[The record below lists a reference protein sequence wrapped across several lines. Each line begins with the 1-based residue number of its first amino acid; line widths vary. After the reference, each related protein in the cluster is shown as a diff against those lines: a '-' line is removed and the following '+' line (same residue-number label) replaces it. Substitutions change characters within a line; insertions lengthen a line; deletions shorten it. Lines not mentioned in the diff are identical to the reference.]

1 MGAIDDFFFKYDP
14 DPRAAFAVDP
24 NAAALALLETTTYE
38 TVNAMPA
45 LALSTEERSQWRGQS
60 TTQLGYILR
69 GSAEGLTQ
77 VPALAK
83 HIGLS
88 ADEAQRTVASDTA
101 CCGYI
106 KVLEAVVD
114 GAECGAL
121 RTAEQAVALVK
132 ELQAEL
138 AAISKTLPPAQ
149 QTALGT
155 CFAASMLHFEQAL
168 SKGDDAS
175 SRQRGQ
181 AQPLQQQLSALT
193 DQGTIK
199 QAVRSFVNSLQ
210 QRGAQVLAGVIGGH
224 EIAPRPKSGAK
235 TDAAKAQKTKTNK

>member
-24 NAAALALLETTTYE
+24 DAAALALLETTTYE

-45 LALSTEERSQWRGQS
+45 LALSVEERSQWRGQS

-106 KVLEAVVD
+106 KVLEAIAD
-114 GAECGAL
+114 GADCGAL

-132 ELQAEL
+132 QLQTELVE
-138 AAISKTLPPAQ
+138 ISKTLPKAQ
-149 QTALGT
+149 QTALGS
-155 CFAASMLHFEQAL
+155 CFAASVLHFEQAL
-168 SKGDDAS
+168 SKGADAS
-175 SRQRGQ
+175 DRQRSQ
-181 AQPLQQQLSALT
+181 AQPLQAQLGALA

-199 QAVRSFVNSLQ
+199 QAVRSYVNSLQ
-210 QRGAQVLAGVIGGH
+210 QRGAQVLAGMLGGH
-224 EIAPRPKSGAK
+224 EVAPRTKSGAK
-235 TDAAKAQKTKTNK
+235 AQRSKK